1 MDRGGDSRAMEI
13 SRRLRRLRPFAIV
26 GLVGLLASFGAAGA
40 QGQETGSQPSSN
52 KTLQHAGDVGQY
64 AATVTGLALIAT
76 RHDRRG
82 LIQDLLSTGATL
94 ATVYALKPIINRTRP
109 DGGRYSFPSGHTA
122 MAFAGAGFLQ
132 RRYGWAYGLPAYA
145 AGVFV
150 GYSRVHT
157 HHHYTSDCVAGGAL
171 GVAANLA
178 FTHRWRG
185 KDVAVTPLVG
195 ERRAGLALS
204 AAW

>member
-13 SRRLRRLRPFAIV
+13 SRRMRLFRCFAILIV
-26 GLVGLLASFGAAGA
+26 FGLLASFGATDLHA
-40 QGQETGSQPSSN
+40 QGTESQPAINES
-52 KTLQHAGDVGQY
+52 LQAAGDVGQY
-64 AATVTGLALIAT
+64 AATVAGLALIAA

-82 LIQDLLSTGATL
+82 LTQDAL
-94 ATVYALKPIINRTRP
+94 ATATTLVILHTLKPIINRTRP
-109 DGGRYSFPSGHTA
+109 DGGGRSFPSGHTA

-145 AGVFV
+145 FGTFV
-150 GYSRVHT
+150 AYTRVHT
-157 HHHYTSDCVAGGAL
+157 RQHYTSDCVAGGAL
-171 GVAANLA
+171 GIAANLA

-204 AAW
+204 AVW